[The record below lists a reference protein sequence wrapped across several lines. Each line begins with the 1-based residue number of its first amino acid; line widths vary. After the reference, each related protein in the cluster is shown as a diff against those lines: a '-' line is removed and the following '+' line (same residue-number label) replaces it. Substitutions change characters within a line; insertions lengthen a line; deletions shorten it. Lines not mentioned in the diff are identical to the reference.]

1 VATVLLTGANGFL
14 GNHIA
19 RQLLEKQHTVRAL
32 LRPDNP
38 TPTLDNLPVERI
50 SGDLQDRSAVVRAAD
65 GCQYI
70 IHAAALASVNPARNK
85 AVWNTNLTGT
95 ENVLR
100 AARLTN
106 VERLVYVGTA
116 NVFGFGTKEQPG
128 NETSPYMGKRYGLDY
143 MDSKYAA
150 SQRVLQSGVPAVL
163 VHPTFMVGPFD
174 HKPTSGALLLGLY
187 KGQVAG
193 IPAGGK
199 NYVHVADVAAATV
212 NALNY
217 GRTGEQ
223 YILGNQNLSYA
234 EAFGIMAEVMNC
246 PVPSFSVP
254 KRLAWVVGQLCALQY
269 RLTGR
274 AARLNPAMVAVANDG
289 HYFNVQKAIDELQ
302 LPQTPIC
309 NAIRDAFDW
318 FRANGYC

>member
-1 VATVLLTGANGFL
+1 MTTVLLTGANGFL

-19 RQLLEKQHTVRAL
+19 RQLLEKQYAVRTL
-32 LRPDNP
+32 LRPGSL

-50 SGDLQDRSAVVRAAD
+50 PGDLQDRSAVVRAAE

-85 AVWNTNLTGT
+85 AVWDTNLTGT

-100 AARLTN
+100 AARLTD

-128 NETSPYMGKRYGLDY
+128 DEMSLYMGNRYGLDY
-143 MDSKYAA
+143 MDSKRAA
-150 SQRVLQSGVPAVL
+150 SQRVLQSGVPSVL
-163 VHPTFMVGPFD
+163 VHPTFMLGPFD

-187 KGQVAG
+187 KGQIAG

-199 NYVHVADVAAATV
+199 NYVHVADVALATA
-212 NALNY
+212 NALTQ

-234 EAFGIMAEVMNC
+234 EAFRLMAEVMNC
-246 PVPSFSVP
+246 TPPAFSVP
-254 KRLAWVVGQLCALQY
+254 KKLASIIGQLASLQY
-269 RLTGR
+269 GLTGKP
-274 AARLNPAMVAVANDG
+274 ARLNSAMVAVANDG

-302 LPQTPIC
+302 LPQTPIRT
-309 NAIRDAFDW
+309 AIGDAFDW